1 MSERKERVVKVL
13 IVLAILLVF
22 TGTGFISSFERLY
35 SGVTIAMLILIY
47 LDGGDE

>member
-13 IVLAILLVF
+13 IILAILLVF
-22 TGTGFISSFERLY
+22 TGTGFVSFERLY

-47 LDGGDE
+47 LDGGGE

>member
-13 IVLAILLVF
+13 LILAILLVF
-22 TGTGFISSFERLY
+22 SGTGFISFERLY

-47 LDGGDE
+47 LDGGGE